1 MFVSERFLGRLAKL
15 RKQHREAPR
24 DEQIELVREAF
35 LSMMSGLPER
45 MPEDVFELI
54 TDRISERSTGDDV
67 FIDEAKYL
75 ADVADLFAHQYDE
88 ENDPIHPDDWE
99 LIGDIVND
107 YALDLDMET
116 VNYVMKLV
124 VDHHGV

>member
-1 MFVSERFLGRLAKL
+1 MFVSQRFLGRLAKL
-15 RKQHREAPR
+15 RKTHREAPLA
-24 DEQIELVREAF
+24 EQMDLVHDAF
-35 LSMMSGLPER
+35 RGMLTGLPEQ
-45 MPEDVFELI
+45 MVEEVYELI
-54 TDRISERSTGDDV
+54 ADRVIERADEGSS

-75 ADVADLFAHQYDE
+75 ADVADLLTLQYDE
-88 ENDPIHPDDWE
+88 EHDPIHPDDWE

>member
-15 RKQHREAPR
+15 RKQYREAPEE
-24 DEQIELVREAF
+24 EQIRLVREAF
-35 LSMMSGLPER
+35 LGMARGLPER
-45 MPEDVFELI
+45 MPEELFELV
-54 TDRISERSTGDDV
+54 TDRILDRSDNESV

-75 ADVADLFAHQYDE
+75 ADVADLFAGRYDE

-99 LIGDIVND
+99 LIGDVVND
-107 YALDLDMET
+107 YALDLDMPT
-116 VNYVMKLV
+116 VNYVMRLV

>member
-1 MFVSERFLGRLAKL
+1 MFVSQRFLGRLAKL
-15 RKQHREAPR
+15 RKEHRTDPLDR
-24 DEQIELVREAF
+24 QMELVHEAF
-35 LSMMSGLPER
+35 HGMITGLPET
-45 MPEDVFELI
+45 MVEEAYELV
-54 TDRISERSTGDDV
+54 TDRILERAEEGAV

-75 ADVADLFAHQYDE
+75 ADVADLLTLQYDE
-88 ENDPIHPDDWE
+88 EHDPLHPDDWE
-99 LIGDIVND
+99 LIGDLVND